1 MWGLVGKRDGKR
13 WEDTIKVDLQG
24 IEMGHSQICLR
35 IGTSGGG
42 GCLGHV
48 NELGVK

>member
-1 MWGLVGKRDGKR
+1 MWGLIGKRDGKR

-35 IGTSGGG
+35 IGTSEG

-48 NELGVK
+48 SELRVK